1 MVTLILIAISIASL
15 ILIIRNSGG
24 AETAYSG
31 NYRRETRNGDPYT
44 RGKDLQKIRNALNE
58 ALVKSQGVIDSNDLL
73 KIWEIEDCKEKIFPK
88 RHLDG
93 IQTFL
98 NRSGYGLVPD
108 YRLGH
113 KRLTYNEPCVI
124 YRAARILKEPAR
136 GTVHDTELFLKL
148 LAIVISDRGTL
159 QGCNEY
165 IRQCFMT
172 LNSPQEH
179 YRYLYSY
186 LLWLMQKKQAFDP
199 RTKAEVSSLATLQKE
214 KFQKLLLN
222 ATYIDGGIDG
232 RRIEALKRILPTLGV
247 GAESIHTL
255 LHQNLTDEEGF
266 ATVEKQEEAREYS
279 IQEPEKTTGGIS
291 LDKRRLEEF
300 RAQTDAAREILS
312 DIFVTDQETENIQ
325 TIESGHDVQGLLR
338 RLFEKETWERSEI
351 QELCGP
357 DVMIGNML
365 EKINDYSYSK
375 VEDIVVEEIDDMI
388 YVTLEYKE
396 YLI

>member
-1 MVTLILIAISIASL
+1 
-15 ILIIRNSGG
+15 
-24 AETAYSG
+24 
-31 NYRRETRNGDPYT
+31 
-44 RGKDLQKIRNALNE
+44 
-58 ALVKSQGVIDSNDLL
+58 
-73 KIWEIEDCKEKIFPK
+73 
-88 RHLDG
+88 
-93 IQTFL
+93 
-98 NRSGYGLVPD
+98 
-108 YRLGH
+108 
-113 KRLTYNEPCVI
+113 
-124 YRAARILKEPAR
+124 
-136 GTVHDTELFLKL
+136 
-148 LAIVISDRGTL
+148 
-159 QGCNEY
+159 
-165 IRQCFMT
+165 
-172 LNSPQEH
+172 
-179 YRYLYSY
+179 
-186 LLWLMQKKQAFDP
+186 MQKKQAFDP
-199 RTKAEVSSLATLQKE
+199 RTKAEVGSLPALLKE

-247 GAESIHTL
+247 EAESIHTL

-266 ATVEKQEEAREYS
+266 ATVEKQDDAREYS
-279 IQEPEKTTGGIS
+279 IQEPEKNTGGIS

-325 TIESGHDVQGLLR
+325 TIEPGHDVQGLLR